1 MCKSNEE
8 VCKHSQTITWE
19 HDRNDNMEEILTE
32 ARHIKDVI
40 IEEKLG
46 DILIT
51 SNSLLTEIS
60 SLTGILWRELLYTQ
74 GSGFMDHINEVMAT
88 SERFEVYKHNGGTI
102 VFRELPD
109 NVTEYKVFGNV
120 KEAAKWFEENVMGC
134 VEALKKEEAHKPKG
148 TRKGK
153 FSKALNAW
161 KIDSEMIKN
170 IMTRVNAKNKVY
182 GLYSSNNFYNHYRKM
197 QIEGVTQSCMSKVPG
212 SYNVR
217 LNTAVGINRY
227 NPVIAYEQS
236 KDWEL
241 MLIRDYSKPGYNFV
255 ARSVVLTPESSYYRI
270 YGNSVTM
277 DKVLDSAG
285 YIKENP
291 SNVGVFNLLKTV
303 EPNGDII
310 EGETVLPYVD
320 GCTNAEVDFDG
331 LSIFV
336 SEDGDIECS
345 HTSGT
350 VSTCDRFCYGCD
362 GTIDYEDCYVCHGE
376 EYCGDCLGT
385 EIVINNYGEIM
396 LYDEAHEID
405 GEWYDASECTFA
417 DDIEEYIL
425 TDDAL
430 YCETDMLYYSEAAL
444 SGGDLIEIEGC
455 FFLATDEALARDEE
469 GEWFLNV

>member
-1 MCKSNEE
+1 MCESNNE

-19 HDRNDNMEEILTE
+19 HDRNDNMEEILAE
-32 ARHIKDVI
+32 ARHIKDVV

-51 SNSLLTEIS
+51 SNSLLTDIS

-74 GSGFMDHINEVMAT
+74 GSEFMDHINEVMAA

-102 VFRELPD
+102 VFRELPS

-120 KEAAKWFEENVMGC
+120 KEAAKWFEENVMDC
-134 VEALKKEEAHKPKG
+134 VKALKNKETHKPKG

-197 QIEGVTQSCMSKVPG
+197 ALEGVTQSCMSKIPG
-212 SYNVR
+212 AYNIT

-241 MLIRDYSKPGYNFV
+241 MLMRDYSKPGYNFI
-255 ARSVVLTPESSYYRI
+255 ARTVVLTSERSYDRV
-270 YGNSVTM
+270 YGNSVSM
-277 DKVLDSAG
+277 KKVLEAAD
-285 YIKENP
+285 YIEEDP
-291 SNVGVFNLLKTV
+291 SDVGVFNLLKTV
-303 EPNGDII
+303 EPDGEII
-310 EGETVLPYVD
+310 LGETVLPYVD
-320 GCTNAEVDFDG
+320 GCTNAEVDFDR
-331 LSIFV
+331 LLIFV
-336 SEDGDIECS
+336 AESADLECS

-350 VSTCDRFCYGCD
+350 ISTNSVTVVVKLLTTETSTLVKGK
-362 GTIDYEDCYVCHGE
+362 TIV
-376 EYCGDCLGT
+376 
-385 EIVINNYGEIM
+385 
-396 LYDEAHEID
+396 
-405 GEWYDASECTFA
+405 
-417 DDIEEYIL
+417 
-425 TDDAL
+425 
-430 YCETDMLYYSEAAL
+430 ETA
-444 SGGDLIEIEGC
+444 
-455 FFLATDEALARDEE
+455 
-469 GEWFLNV
+469 

>member
-46 DILIT
+46 DILVT

-102 VFRELPD
+102 VFRELPS

-120 KEAAKWFEENVMGC
+120 KEAAKWFEDNVMDC
-134 VEALKKEEAHKPKG
+134 VKALKKKETHKPEG

-197 QIEGVTQSCMSKVPG
+197 ALEGVTQSCMSKVPG

-241 MLIRDYSKPGYNFV
+241 MLMRDYSKPGYNFI
-255 ARSVVLTPESSYYRI
+255 ARSVVLTSQRSFDRV
-270 YGNSVTM
+270 YGNSVSM
-277 DKVLDSAG
+277 KKVLDDAG
-285 YIKENP
+285 YVED
-291 SNVGVFNLLKTV
+291 SCCGAGVFNLLKTV
-303 EPNGDII
+303 ETNGDII
-310 EGETVLPYVD
+310 RGETVLPYVD
-320 GCTNAEVDFDG
+320 GCTNADVDYDD
-331 LSIFV
+331 LVIYV
-336 SEDGDIECS
+336 REYGDLECS

-350 VSTCDRFCYGCD
+350 ISTNERECYGC
-362 GTIDYEDCYVCHGE
+362 G
-376 EYCGDCLGT
+376 
-385 EIVINNYGEIM
+385 
-396 LYDEAHEID
+396 
-405 GEWYDASECTFA
+405 
-417 DDIEEYIL
+417 
-425 TDDAL
+425 
-430 YCETDMLYYSEAAL
+430 
-444 SGGDLIEIEGC
+444 
-455 FFLATDEALARDEE
+455 EALDN
-469 GEWFLNV
+469 GDFYT